1 MAHVV
6 TLIDTVNPQL
16 PHGHCLL
23 AYDCLQKLKRPM
35 GLDETRTMWHHTAKS
50 SAAKPQVQMTFFL
63 FLTDVVE
70 QTAEASNLML
80 SEALNAAKVPEN
92 GVLQL
97 WSDTGPH
104 FRSAESLYFYARKLP
119 QTRNQ
124 TIWTR
129 WLGQQHGNGKS
140 ILWCSQIWLAC

>member
-63 FLTDVVE
+63 FLTDVV
-70 QTAEASNLML
+70 AEASSLMPL
-80 SEALNAAKVPEN
+80 EALNAAKVTQT

-97 WSDTGPH
+97 
-104 FRSAESLYFYARKLP
+104 
-119 QTRNQ
+119 
-124 TIWTR
+124 
-129 WLGQQHGNGKS
+129 
-140 ILWCSQIWLAC
+140 